1 MGCSVESCG
10 LPRRPPILHL
20 HRPDGC
26 GTSLS
31 LRSSRTILIVRRSPY
46 VVRSPFL
53 DSRFSSFRVLT
64 VLRLSFSILRVLIDR
79 SSIVR
84 IFSSVVTLRVTR
96 HVFRLPSWFGV
107 WRAALHLN
115 LLLHRS
121 FVLHS
126 FGLVKDCSS
135 TCFVACSA
143 PLSVRFSS
151 FLAGRSILEGGV
163 AFANRHSV
171 GFFLSS
177 LLRSAFII
185 YRYNSLVLVLGQ
197 KLRVDA

>member
-46 VVRSPFL
+46 VDRSPFSIL
-53 DSRFSSFRVLT
+53 DSRRSAFLPFFVSRSR
-64 VLRLSFSILRVLIDR
+64 FSILAVPRSYR

-107 WRAALHLN
+107 WRAALHSN
-115 LLLHRS
+115 LL
-121 FVLHS
+121 FHS
-126 FGLVKDCSS
+126 L
-135 TCFVACSA
+135 
-143 PLSVRFSS
+143 
-151 FLAGRSILEGGV
+151 
-163 AFANRHSV
+163 FAHSV
-171 GFFLSS
+171 SLRIALPPFSWLALRSPLGSSLSS
-177 LLRSAFII
+177 RDARS
-185 YRYNSLVLVLGQ
+185 
-197 KLRVDA
+197 